1 MPRNG
6 RPDAGRS
13 DTNVEGTSELM
24 AKTTAGD
31 ILALIKEKD
40 VKFVDVRFTDP
51 RGKWQHVTFDLSMV
65 DDDFLNE
72 GTMFDGSSIAGWKAI
87 NESDMLLK
95 PDLDTAVID
104 PFFAQTTLILVCD
117 VLEPTTGQPYPRCP
131 RSIAKAAEA
140 YLSSSGIGDTTY
152 FGPEAEFFVFDD
164 VRFDVDINKGFYF
177 LDSKEGSYNT
187 GAEYTEGNLGHRPRV
202 KGGYFPVPP
211 IDSEQDMRGEMLA
224 LMGDMGIQP
233 EKHHHEVA
241 SSQHELGFK
250 FNTLTKCGDYM
261 QIYKYVIHQ
270 VAQSYGKTAT
280 FMPKPIY
287 GDNGSGM
294 HVHQSI
300 WKGGKPL
307 FAGSGYADLS
317 DTCLYYIGGIIK
329 HAKALNAFTNPST
342 NSYKRLIPG
351 FEAPVLLAY
360 SARNR
365 SASCRIP
372 FSPSPKGKRVEVRF
386 PDPAANPY
394 LAYAALLMAGLDGIE
409 NKIHPGGPMDKDLY
423 ALPPEELAKV
433 PQVCGSLR
441 EALESLKADSAFL
454 KKGGVFSE
462 DFIESYIELKMD
474 EVYAFEHTPHPV
486 EFKMYYSV

>member
-1 MPRNG
+1 MAEKK
-6 RPDAGRS
+6 DA
-13 DTNVEGTSELM
+13 NYVL
-24 AKTTAGD
+24 KT
-31 ILALIKEKD
+31 IKDKE
-40 VKFVDVRFTDP
+40 VKFVDLRFTDP

-65 DDDFLNE
+65 DEDFLTH

-87 NESDMLLK
+87 NESDMTLV

-104 PFFAQTTLILVCD
+104 PFFAATTLVLVCD
-117 VLEPTTGQPYPRCP
+117 VVEPTTGQRYGRCP
-131 RSIAKAAEA
+131 RSIAKAAEK
-140 YLSSSGIGDTTY
+140 YVNSSGVGDSTY
-152 FGPEAEFFVFDD
+152 FGPEAEFFIFDD
-164 VRFDVDINKGFYF
+164 VRFDVGMNKAFYAI
-177 LDSKEGSYNT
+177 DSMEGAYNT
-187 GAEYTEGNLGHRPRV
+187 GTEYEQGNLGHRPGV

-211 IDSEQDMRGEMLA
+211 VDSAQDIRSEMLA
-224 LMGDMGIQP
+224 IMGDMGIQP

-241 SSQHELGFK
+241 TAQHELGFK
-250 FNTLTKCGDYM
+250 FNTLTKCGDNM

-270 VAQSYGKTAT
+270 VAQSYGKSAT

-300 WKGGKPL
+300 WKEGKPL

-317 DTCLYYIGGIIK
+317 QTCLYYIGGIIK
-329 HAKALNAFTNPST
+329 HAKALNAFTNPTT

-360 SARNR
+360 SSRNR

-372 FSPSPKGKRVEVRF
+372 FSRSPNGKRVEVRF

-394 LAYAALLMAGLDGIE
+394 LGYAAMLMAGLDGIQ
-409 NKIHPGGPMDKDLY
+409 NKIHPGDAMDKNLY
-423 ALPPEELAKV
+423 DLPPEELKDV

-441 EALESLKADSAFL
+441 EALEQLAANHAFL
-454 KKGGVFSE
+454 LKGDVFSR
-462 DFIESYIELKMD
+462 DFIHSYIELKWE
-474 EVYAFEHTPHPV
+474 EVYAF
-486 EFKMYYSV
+486 